1 MVNQTENSAEL
12 FAVVGAGYRTY
23 EPPKRKRTF
32 REKLKGKPIFSP
44 ILRFEKREIHTVFLC
59 FPNLALTK
67 NLSPRLLAKSCGAA
81 LKTGISGRK
90 TRKKEDRMPKR
101 KPSFNTIYI
110 SERVQE
116 CLRPIARCALTTV
129 VAPMGYG
136 KTTAINW
143 FLAEKTKGGK
153 AVAIRLS
160 IYSEKLPM
168 LWRSAQDA
176 FRFAGLDVLSAFD
189 FPTGEAAATLV
200 LEELCRAFSSGK
212 TAYYL
217 FLDDFHLLRDERAV
231 RFICRI
237 SARLPENAHLIV
249 ASRDR
254 FLPAGEI
261 VRLGG
266 NLHQIGMEQLR
277 LNHTELAVYAHRCG
291 ADLSEQQLEALLRS
305 SEGWFSA
312 IYLNLRALSERGRL
326 PDGSSDIFE
335 MFTAAMIDPL
345 EPDRQEFLAVMG
357 LADEFTAEMARFV
370 TENPETDAI
379 IQDLT
384 CQNAFVTRLPDS
396 QRYRFHHMMKECALR
411 KFHTLPQTVQTR
423 YWNRFGSW
431 YGAHGQYLHALGA
444 YGRSGNN
451 DAALTI
457 IEKDAGNLLS
467 ALHPEELLERLNACP
482 EEVLM
487 RHPTAILVLMRRLFT
502 WRQIPKMLQLKALLE
517 RAIAERS
524 DMPEEERGNL
534 LGECDLIMSFLMYND
549 ITKMSQLHRSA
560 SRQMSRPA
568 VTIQAGSSWTFG
580 SPSVL
585 MMYYR
590 APGELQKEMHE
601 MHECMPHYY
610 RITNGHGLG
619 AELVMDAEAS
629 FMQGKLREAEIG
641 LARARAAIA
650 GSGQENMALCC
661 DFLELRLLGSGGRRR
676 LDVKARAE
684 ALLAR
689 HDVVLLNMF
698 ESILAYY
705 YALLQEAEK
714 IPDVFRIHRLDT
726 VNYFAPGKPMMELI
740 ENQVYLAQGEF
751 PRVIGRSEP
760 QLAVCE
766 SLHYALVAL
775 HIRLQTASAYEAL
788 GNRAMA
794 RKLLVRAL
802 EDAEPDGFV
811 LPFAENAP
819 YLMDHY
825 SALSRELET
834 PFAASVCEL
843 SGRWLSR
850 QQTSGSR
857 QEPIEA
863 LRELSERE
871 RSVAQLMALRKTN
884 REIAETLF
892 LSEGTVKQYI
902 NRIYSKL
909 QLTGTAQEK
918 RRALTA
924 LLQKN

>member
-1 MVNQTENSAEL
+1 
-12 FAVVGAGYRTY
+12 
-23 EPPKRKRTF
+23 
-32 REKLKGKPIFSP
+32 
-44 ILRFEKREIHTVFLC
+44 
-59 FPNLALTK
+59 
-67 NLSPRLLAKSCGAA
+67 
-81 LKTGISGRK
+81 
-90 TRKKEDRMPKR
+90 MPKR

-116 CLRPIARCALTTV
+116 CLRPIARCALTTA

-266 NLHQIGMEQLR
+266 NLHQIGMEHLR

-291 ADLSEQQLEALLRS
+291 AELSEQQLEALLRS

-326 PDGSSDIFE
+326 PDASSDIFE

-345 EPDRQEFLAVMG
+345 PPGRQEFLAVMG

-411 KFHTLPQTVQTR
+411 KFRTLPEQSQIC

-431 YGAHGQYLHALGA
+431 YGAQGQYLHALGA
-444 YGRSGNN
+444 YGRSGNS

-482 EEVLM
+482 EEVLT

-517 RAIAERS
+517 RAIAES
-524 DMPEEERGNL
+524 PDMPEEERGNL

-549 ITKMSQLHRSA
+549 ITKMSELHRSA

-590 APGELQKEMHE
+590 APGELQKETRE

-629 FMQGKLREAEIG
+629 FMQGKLHEAEIG

-714 IPDVFRIHRLDT
+714 IPDVFRLHRLDT

-760 QLAVCE
+760 LLSGCE

-819 YLMDHY
+819 YLMNHY

-843 SGRWLSR
+843 SERWLSR

-863 LRELSERE
+863 LRELSESE

>member
-1 MVNQTENSAEL
+1 
-12 FAVVGAGYRTY
+12 
-23 EPPKRKRTF
+23 
-32 REKLKGKPIFSP
+32 
-44 ILRFEKREIHTVFLC
+44 
-59 FPNLALTK
+59 
-67 NLSPRLLAKSCGAA
+67 
-81 LKTGISGRK
+81 
-90 TRKKEDRMPKR
+90 MPKR

-189 FPTGEAAATLV
+189 FPTSEAAATLV

-266 NLHQIGMEQLR
+266 NLHQIGMEHLR

-291 ADLSEQQLEALLRS
+291 AELSEQQLEALLRS

-326 PDGSSDIFE
+326 PDASSDIFE

-345 EPDRQEFLAVMG
+345 PPGRQEFLAVMG

-411 KFHTLPQTVQTR
+411 KFRTLPEQSQIC

-431 YGAHGQYLHALGA
+431 YGAQGQYLHALGA
-444 YGRSGNN
+444 YGRSGNS

-482 EEVLM
+482 EEVLT

-517 RAIAERS
+517 RAIAES
-524 DMPEEERGNL
+524 PDMPEEERGNL

-549 ITKMSQLHRSA
+549 ITKMSELHRSA

-590 APGELQKEMHE
+590 APGELQKETRE

-641 LARARAAIA
+641 LARARAAIV

-714 IPDVFRIHRLDT
+714 IPDVFRLHRLDT

-760 QLAVCE
+760 LLSGCE

-819 YLMDHY
+819 YLMNHY

-843 SGRWLSR
+843 SERWLSR

>member
-1 MVNQTENSAEL
+1 
-12 FAVVGAGYRTY
+12 
-23 EPPKRKRTF
+23 
-32 REKLKGKPIFSP
+32 
-44 ILRFEKREIHTVFLC
+44 
-59 FPNLALTK
+59 
-67 NLSPRLLAKSCGAA
+67 
-81 LKTGISGRK
+81 
-90 TRKKEDRMPKR
+90 MPKR

-153 AVAIRLS
+153 AVAIRMS

-266 NLHQIGMEQLR
+266 NLHQIGMEHLR

-291 ADLSEQQLEALLRS
+291 AELSEQQLEALLRS

-326 PDGSSDIFE
+326 PDASSDIFE

-345 EPDRQEFLAVMG
+345 PPGRQEFLAVMG

-411 KFHTLPQTVQTR
+411 KFRTLPEQSQIC

-431 YGAHGQYLHALGA
+431 YGAQGQYLHALGA
-444 YGRSGNN
+444 YGRSGNS

-482 EEVLM
+482 EEVLT

-517 RAIAERS
+517 RAIAES
-524 DMPEEERGNL
+524 PDMPEEERGNL

-549 ITKMSQLHRSA
+549 ITKMSELHRSA

-590 APGELQKEMHE
+590 APGELQKETRE

-629 FMQGKLREAEIG
+629 FMQGKLHEAEIG

-714 IPDVFRIHRLDT
+714 IPDVVRLHRLDT

-760 QLAVCE
+760 LLSGCE

-802 EDAEPDGFV
+802 EDAQPDGFV

-819 YLMDHY
+819 YLMDLY
-825 SALSRELET
+825 LALSRELET

-843 SGRWLSR
+843 SERWLSR

-863 LRELSERE
+863 LRELSESE

>member
-1 MVNQTENSAEL
+1 
-12 FAVVGAGYRTY
+12 
-23 EPPKRKRTF
+23 
-32 REKLKGKPIFSP
+32 
-44 ILRFEKREIHTVFLC
+44 
-59 FPNLALTK
+59 
-67 NLSPRLLAKSCGAA
+67 
-81 LKTGISGRK
+81 
-90 TRKKEDRMPKR
+90 MPKR

-266 NLHQIGMEQLR
+266 NLHQIGMEHLR

-291 ADLSEQQLEALLRS
+291 AELSEQQLEALLRS

-326 PDGSSDIFE
+326 PDASSDIFE

-345 EPDRQEFLAVMG
+345 PPGRQEFLAVMG

-411 KFHTLPQTVQTR
+411 KFRTLPEQSQIC

-431 YGAHGQYLHALGA
+431 YGAQGQYLHALGA
-444 YGRSGNN
+444 YGRSGNS

-482 EEVLM
+482 EEVLT

-517 RAIAERS
+517 RAIAES
-524 DMPEEERGNL
+524 PDMPEEERGNL

-549 ITKMSQLHRSA
+549 ITKMSELHRSA

-590 APGELQKEMHE
+590 APGELQKETHE

-641 LARARAAIA
+641 LERARAAIV

-661 DFLELRLLGSGGRRR
+661 DFLELRLLRSGGRRR

-714 IPDVFRIHRLDT
+714 IPDVFRLHRLDT

-760 QLAVCE
+760 LLSGCE

-819 YLMDHY
+819 YLMNHY

-843 SGRWLSR
+843 SERWLSR

>member
-1 MVNQTENSAEL
+1 
-12 FAVVGAGYRTY
+12 
-23 EPPKRKRTF
+23 
-32 REKLKGKPIFSP
+32 
-44 ILRFEKREIHTVFLC
+44 
-59 FPNLALTK
+59 
-67 NLSPRLLAKSCGAA
+67 
-81 LKTGISGRK
+81 
-90 TRKKEDRMPKR
+90 MPKR

-116 CLRPIARCALTTV
+116 CLRPIAHCALTTV

-266 NLHQIGMEQLR
+266 NLHQIGMEHLR

-291 ADLSEQQLEALLRS
+291 AELSEQQMEALLRS

-326 PDGSSDIFE
+326 PDASSDIFE

-345 EPDRQEFLAVMG
+345 PPGRQEFLAVMG

-411 KFHTLPQTVQTR
+411 KFRTQPEQSQIC
-423 YWNRFGSW
+423 YWNRFGVW
-431 YGAHGQYLHALGA
+431 YGAHGQHLHALSA
-444 YGRSGNN
+444 YRMSGNS

-482 EEVLM
+482 EEVLT

-517 RAIAERS
+517 RAIAES
-524 DMPEEERGNL
+524 PDMPEEERGNL

-590 APGELQKEMHE
+590 APGELQKETHE

-641 LARARAAIA
+641 LERARAAIV

-714 IPDVFRIHRLDT
+714 IPDVFRLHRLDT

-760 QLAVCE
+760 LLSGCE

-819 YLMDHY
+819 YLMNHY

-834 PFAASVCEL
+834 PFAASVCEA
-843 SGRWLSR
+843 SGQWLSR
-850 QQTSGSR
+850 KETSGAPC
-857 QEPIEA
+857 ELPEA

>member
-1 MVNQTENSAEL
+1 
-12 FAVVGAGYRTY
+12 
-23 EPPKRKRTF
+23 
-32 REKLKGKPIFSP
+32 
-44 ILRFEKREIHTVFLC
+44 
-59 FPNLALTK
+59 
-67 NLSPRLLAKSCGAA
+67 
-81 LKTGISGRK
+81 
-90 TRKKEDRMPKR
+90 MPKR

-153 AVAIRLS
+153 AVAIRMS

-266 NLHQIGMEQLR
+266 NLHQIGMEHLR

-291 ADLSEQQLEALLRS
+291 AELSEQQLEALLRS

-312 IYLNLRALSERGRL
+312 IYLNPRALSERGRL
-326 PDGSSDIFE
+326 PDASSDIFE

-345 EPDRQEFLAVMG
+345 PPGRQEFLAVMG

-411 KFHTLPQTVQTR
+411 KFRTLPEQSQIC

-431 YGAHGQYLHALGA
+431 YGAQGQYLHALGA
-444 YGRSGNN
+444 YGRSGNS

-482 EEVLM
+482 EEVLT

-517 RAIAERS
+517 RAIAES
-524 DMPEEERGNL
+524 PDMPEEERGNL

-549 ITKMSQLHRSA
+549 ITKMSELHRSA

-590 APGELQKEMHE
+590 APGELQKETRE

-629 FMQGKLREAEIG
+629 FMQGKLHEAEIG

-714 IPDVFRIHRLDT
+714 IPDVFRLHRLDT

-760 QLAVCE
+760 LLSGCE

-819 YLMDHY
+819 YLMNHY

-843 SGRWLSR
+843 SERWLSR

>member
-1 MVNQTENSAEL
+1 
-12 FAVVGAGYRTY
+12 
-23 EPPKRKRTF
+23 
-32 REKLKGKPIFSP
+32 
-44 ILRFEKREIHTVFLC
+44 
-59 FPNLALTK
+59 
-67 NLSPRLLAKSCGAA
+67 
-81 LKTGISGRK
+81 
-90 TRKKEDRMPKR
+90 MPKR

-237 SARLPENAHLIV
+237 SARLPDNAHLIV

-291 ADLSEQQLEALLRS
+291 AELSEQQLEALLRS

-326 PDGSSDIFE
+326 PDASSDIFE

-345 EPDRQEFLAVMG
+345 PPGRQEFLAVMG

-411 KFHTLPQTVQTR
+411 KFRTLPEQSQIC

-431 YGAHGQYLHALGA
+431 YGAQGQYLHALGA
-444 YGRSGNN
+444 YGRSGNS

-502 WRQIPKMLQLKALLE
+502 WRRIPKMLQLKALLE
-517 RAIAERS
+517 RAIAES
-524 DMPEEERGNL
+524 PDMPEEERGNL

-590 APGELQKEMHE
+590 APGELQKETHE

-641 LARARAAIA
+641 LERARAAIA
-650 GSGQENMALCC
+650 GSRQENMALCC
-661 DFLELRLLGSGGRRR
+661 DFLELRLLRSGGRHR
-676 LDVKARAE
+676 LDIKARAE

-705 YALLQEAEK
+705 YALLQEPEK
-714 IPDVFRIHRLDT
+714 IPDVFRLHRLDT

-760 QLAVCE
+760 LLSGCE

-819 YLMDHY
+819 YLMNHY

-834 PFAASVCEL
+834 PFAASVCEA
-843 SGRWLSR
+843 SGQWLSR
-850 QQTSGSR
+850 KETSGAPC
-857 QEPIEA
+857 ELPEA

>member
-1 MVNQTENSAEL
+1 
-12 FAVVGAGYRTY
+12 
-23 EPPKRKRTF
+23 
-32 REKLKGKPIFSP
+32 
-44 ILRFEKREIHTVFLC
+44 
-59 FPNLALTK
+59 
-67 NLSPRLLAKSCGAA
+67 
-81 LKTGISGRK
+81 
-90 TRKKEDRMPKR
+90 MPKR

-237 SARLPENAHLIV
+237 SARLPDNAHLIV

-266 NLHQIGMEQLR
+266 NLHQIGMEHLR

-291 ADLSEQQLEALLRS
+291 AELSEQQLEALLRS

-326 PDGSSDIFE
+326 PDASSDIFE

-345 EPDRQEFLAVMG
+345 PPGRQEFLAVMG

-411 KFHTLPQTVQTR
+411 KFRTLPEQSQTR
-423 YWNRFGSW
+423 YWNRFGVW
-431 YGAHGQYLHALGA
+431 YGAHGQYLHALSA
-444 YGRSGNN
+444 YRMSGNN

-517 RAIAERS
+517 RAIAES
-524 DMPEEERGNL
+524 PDMPEEERGNL

-549 ITKMSQLHRSA
+549 ITKMSELHRSA

-590 APGELQKEMHE
+590 APAELQKETHE

-629 FMQGKLREAEIG
+629 FMQGKLHEAEIG

-661 DFLELRLLGSGGRRR
+661 DFLELRLLRSGGRRR

-714 IPDVFRIHRLDT
+714 IPDVFRLHRLDT

-760 QLAVCE
+760 LLSGCE

-819 YLMDHY
+819 YLMNHY

-843 SGRWLSR
+843 SERWLSR

>member
-1 MVNQTENSAEL
+1 
-12 FAVVGAGYRTY
+12 
-23 EPPKRKRTF
+23 
-32 REKLKGKPIFSP
+32 
-44 ILRFEKREIHTVFLC
+44 
-59 FPNLALTK
+59 
-67 NLSPRLLAKSCGAA
+67 
-81 LKTGISGRK
+81 
-90 TRKKEDRMPKR
+90 MPKR

-153 AVAIRLS
+153 AVAIRMS

-266 NLHQIGMEQLR
+266 NLHQLGMEHLR

-291 ADLSEQQLEALLRS
+291 AELSEQQLEALLRS

-326 PDGSSDIFE
+326 PDASSDIFE

-345 EPDRQEFLAVMG
+345 PPDRQEFLAVMG

-411 KFHTLPQTVQTR
+411 KFRTLPEQSQIC

-431 YGAHGQYLHALGA
+431 YGAQGQYLHALSA
-444 YGRSGNN
+444 YRMSGNS

-482 EEVLM
+482 EEVLT

-517 RAIAERS
+517 RAIAES
-524 DMPEEERGNL
+524 PDMPEEERGNL

-549 ITKMSQLHRSA
+549 ITKMSELHRSA

-590 APGELQKEMHE
+590 APGELQKETHE

-641 LARARAAIA
+641 LERARAAIV
-650 GSGQENMALCC
+650 GSRQENMALCC
-661 DFLELRLLGSGGRRR
+661 DFLELRLLRSGGRRR

-714 IPDVFRIHRLDT
+714 IPDVFRLHRLDT

-760 QLAVCE
+760 LLSGCE

-819 YLMDHY
+819 YLMNHY

-843 SGRWLSR
+843 SERWLSR

>member
-1 MVNQTENSAEL
+1 
-12 FAVVGAGYRTY
+12 
-23 EPPKRKRTF
+23 
-32 REKLKGKPIFSP
+32 
-44 ILRFEKREIHTVFLC
+44 
-59 FPNLALTK
+59 
-67 NLSPRLLAKSCGAA
+67 
-81 LKTGISGRK
+81 
-90 TRKKEDRMPKR
+90 MPKR

-153 AVAIRLS
+153 AVAIRMS

-266 NLHQIGMEQLR
+266 NLHQIGMEHLR

-291 ADLSEQQLEALLRS
+291 AELSEQQLEALLRS

-326 PDGSSDIFE
+326 PDASSDIFE

-345 EPDRQEFLAVMG
+345 PPGRQEFLAVMG

-411 KFHTLPQTVQTR
+411 KFRTLPEQSQIC

-431 YGAHGQYLHALGA
+431 YGAQGQYLHALGA
-444 YGRSGNN
+444 YGRSGNS

-482 EEVLM
+482 EEVLT

-517 RAIAERS
+517 RAIAES
-524 DMPEEERGNL
+524 PDMPEEERGNL

-549 ITKMSQLHRSA
+549 ITKMSELHRSA

-590 APGELQKEMHE
+590 APGELQKETRE

-629 FMQGKLREAEIG
+629 FMQGKLHEAEIG

-698 ESILAYY
+698 ESILAYC

-714 IPDVFRIHRLDT
+714 IPDVFRLHRLDT

-760 QLAVCE
+760 LLSGCE

-819 YLMDHY
+819 YLMNHY

-843 SGRWLSR
+843 SERWLSR

-863 LRELSERE
+863 LRELSESE

>member
-1 MVNQTENSAEL
+1 
-12 FAVVGAGYRTY
+12 
-23 EPPKRKRTF
+23 
-32 REKLKGKPIFSP
+32 
-44 ILRFEKREIHTVFLC
+44 
-59 FPNLALTK
+59 
-67 NLSPRLLAKSCGAA
+67 
-81 LKTGISGRK
+81 
-90 TRKKEDRMPKR
+90 MPKR

-231 RFICRI
+231 RFLCRI
-237 SARLPENAHLIV
+237 SARLPDNAHLIV

-266 NLHQIGMEQLR
+266 NLHQIGMEHLR

-291 ADLSEQQLEALLRS
+291 AELSEQQLEALLRS

-326 PDGSSDIFE
+326 PDASSDIFE

-345 EPDRQEFLAVMG
+345 PPGRQEFLAVMG

-411 KFHTLPQTVQTR
+411 KFRTLPEQSQIC

-431 YGAHGQYLHALGA
+431 YGAQGQYLHALGA
-444 YGRSGNN
+444 YGRSGNS

-517 RAIAERS
+517 RAIAES
-524 DMPEEERGNL
+524 PDMPEEERGNL

-549 ITKMSQLHRSA
+549 ITKMSELHRSA

-590 APGELQKEMHE
+590 APGELQKETHE

-641 LARARAAIA
+641 LERARAAIV
-650 GSGQENMALCC
+650 GSRQENMALCC
-661 DFLELRLLGSGGRRR
+661 DFLELRLLRSGGRRR

-714 IPDVFRIHRLDT
+714 IPDVFRLHRLDT

-760 QLAVCE
+760 LLSGCE

-819 YLMDHY
+819 YLMNHY

-843 SGRWLSR
+843 SERWLSR

>member
-1 MVNQTENSAEL
+1 
-12 FAVVGAGYRTY
+12 
-23 EPPKRKRTF
+23 
-32 REKLKGKPIFSP
+32 
-44 ILRFEKREIHTVFLC
+44 
-59 FPNLALTK
+59 
-67 NLSPRLLAKSCGAA
+67 
-81 LKTGISGRK
+81 
-90 TRKKEDRMPKR
+90 MPKR

-153 AVAIRLS
+153 AVASRMS

-266 NLHQIGMEQLR
+266 NLHQIGMEHLR

-291 ADLSEQQLEALLRS
+291 AELSEQQLEALLRS

-326 PDGSSDIFE
+326 PDASSDIFE

-345 EPDRQEFLAVMG
+345 PPGRQEFLAVMG

-411 KFHTLPQTVQTR
+411 KFRTLPEQSQIC

-431 YGAHGQYLHALGA
+431 YGAQGQYLHALGA
-444 YGRSGNN
+444 YGRSGNS

-482 EEVLM
+482 EEVLT

-517 RAIAERS
+517 RAIAES
-524 DMPEEERGNL
+524 PDMPEEERGNL

-549 ITKMSQLHRSA
+549 ITKMSELHRSA

-590 APGELQKEMHE
+590 APGELQKETRE

-629 FMQGKLREAEIG
+629 FMQGKLHEAEIG

-676 LDVKARAE
+676 LDVKARAD

-714 IPDVFRIHRLDT
+714 IPDVFRLHRLDT

-760 QLAVCE
+760 LLSGCE

-819 YLMDHY
+819 YLMNHY

-843 SGRWLSR
+843 SERWLSR

-863 LRELSERE
+863 LRELSESE

>member
-1 MVNQTENSAEL
+1 
-12 FAVVGAGYRTY
+12 
-23 EPPKRKRTF
+23 
-32 REKLKGKPIFSP
+32 
-44 ILRFEKREIHTVFLC
+44 
-59 FPNLALTK
+59 
-67 NLSPRLLAKSCGAA
+67 
-81 LKTGISGRK
+81 
-90 TRKKEDRMPKR
+90 MPKR

-266 NLHQIGMEQLR
+266 NLHQIGMEHLR

-291 ADLSEQQLEALLRS
+291 AELSEQQLEALLRS

-326 PDGSSDIFE
+326 PDASSDIFE

-345 EPDRQEFLAVMG
+345 PPGRQEFLAVMG

-411 KFHTLPQTVQTR
+411 KFRTLPEQSQIC

-431 YGAHGQYLHALGA
+431 YGAQGQYLHALGA
-444 YGRSGNN
+444 YGRSGNS

-482 EEVLM
+482 EEVLT

-517 RAIAERS
+517 RAIAES
-524 DMPEEERGNL
+524 PDMPEEERGNL

-549 ITKMSQLHRSA
+549 ITKMSELHRSA

-590 APGELQKEMHE
+590 APGELQKETHE

-629 FMQGKLREAEIG
+629 FMQGKLHEAEIG

-650 GSGQENMALCC
+650 GSRQENMALCC
-661 DFLELRLLGSGGRRR
+661 DFLELRLLRSGGRRR

-714 IPDVFRIHRLDT
+714 IPDVFRLHRLDT

-760 QLAVCE
+760 LLSGCE

-819 YLMDHY
+819 YLMNHY

-843 SGRWLSR
+843 SERWLSR

>member
-1 MVNQTENSAEL
+1 
-12 FAVVGAGYRTY
+12 
-23 EPPKRKRTF
+23 
-32 REKLKGKPIFSP
+32 
-44 ILRFEKREIHTVFLC
+44 
-59 FPNLALTK
+59 
-67 NLSPRLLAKSCGAA
+67 
-81 LKTGISGRK
+81 
-90 TRKKEDRMPKR
+90 MPKR

-153 AVAIRLS
+153 AIAIRLS
-160 IYSEKLPM
+160 VYSEKLPM

-266 NLHQIGMEQLR
+266 NLHQIGMEHLR

-291 ADLSEQQLEALLRS
+291 AELSEQQLEALLRS

-326 PDGSSDIFE
+326 PDASSDIFE

-345 EPDRQEFLAVMG
+345 PPGRQEFLAVMG

-411 KFHTLPQTVQTR
+411 KFRTLPEQSQIC

-431 YGAHGQYLHALGA
+431 YGAQGQYLHALGA
-444 YGRSGNN
+444 YGRSGNS

-467 ALHPEELLERLNACP
+467 ALHPEELLERLNACT
-482 EEVLM
+482 EEVLT

-517 RAIAERS
+517 RAIAES
-524 DMPEEERGNL
+524 PDMPEEERGNL

-549 ITKMSQLHRSA
+549 ITKMSRLHRSA

-590 APGELQKEMHE
+590 APGELQKETHE

-641 LARARAAIA
+641 LERARAAIV

-661 DFLELRLLGSGGRRR
+661 DFLELRLLRSGGRRR

-714 IPDVFRIHRLDT
+714 IPDVFRLHRLDT

-760 QLAVCE
+760 LLSGCE

-819 YLMDHY
+819 YLMNHY

-843 SGRWLSR
+843 SERWLSR

>member
-1 MVNQTENSAEL
+1 
-12 FAVVGAGYRTY
+12 
-23 EPPKRKRTF
+23 
-32 REKLKGKPIFSP
+32 
-44 ILRFEKREIHTVFLC
+44 
-59 FPNLALTK
+59 
-67 NLSPRLLAKSCGAA
+67 
-81 LKTGISGRK
+81 
-90 TRKKEDRMPKR
+90 MPKR

-266 NLHQIGMEQLR
+266 NLHQIGMEHLR

-291 ADLSEQQLEALLRS
+291 AELSEQQLEALLRS

-326 PDGSSDIFE
+326 PDASSDIFE

-345 EPDRQEFLAVMG
+345 PPGRQEFLAVMG

-411 KFHTLPQTVQTR
+411 KFRTLPEQSQIC

-431 YGAHGQYLHALGA
+431 YGAHGQYLHALSA
-444 YGRSGNN
+444 YRRSGNS

-482 EEVLM
+482 EEVLT

-517 RAIAERS
+517 RAIAES
-524 DMPEEERGNL
+524 PDMPEEERGNL

-590 APGELQKEMHE
+590 APGELQKETHE

-629 FMQGKLREAEIG
+629 FMQGKLREAEIE
-641 LARARAAIA
+641 LERARAAIA

-661 DFLELRLLGSGGRRR
+661 DFLELRLLRSGGRRR

-714 IPDVFRIHRLDT
+714 IPDVFRLHRLDT

-760 QLAVCE
+760 LLSGCE

-819 YLMDHY
+819 YLMNHY

-843 SGRWLSR
+843 SERWLSR

>member
-1 MVNQTENSAEL
+1 
-12 FAVVGAGYRTY
+12 
-23 EPPKRKRTF
+23 
-32 REKLKGKPIFSP
+32 
-44 ILRFEKREIHTVFLC
+44 
-59 FPNLALTK
+59 
-67 NLSPRLLAKSCGAA
+67 
-81 LKTGISGRK
+81 
-90 TRKKEDRMPKR
+90 MPKR

-153 AVAIRLS
+153 AVAIRMS

-266 NLHQIGMEQLR
+266 NLHQIGMEHLR

-291 ADLSEQQLEALLRS
+291 AELSEQQLEALLRS

-326 PDGSSDIFE
+326 PDASSDIFE

-345 EPDRQEFLAVMG
+345 PPGRQEFLAVMG

-411 KFHTLPQTVQTR
+411 KFRTLPEQSQIC

-431 YGAHGQYLHALGA
+431 YGAQGQYLHALGA
-444 YGRSGNN
+444 YGRSGNS

-482 EEVLM
+482 EEVLT

-517 RAIAERS
+517 RAIAES
-524 DMPEEERGNL
+524 PDMPEEERGNL

-549 ITKMSQLHRSA
+549 ITKMSELHRSA

-590 APGELQKEMHE
+590 APGELQKETRE

-629 FMQGKLREAEIG
+629 FMQGKLHEAEIG

-714 IPDVFRIHRLDT
+714 IPDVFRLHRLDT

-760 QLAVCE
+760 LLSGCE

-819 YLMDHY
+819 YLMNHY

-843 SGRWLSR
+843 SERWLSR

-863 LRELSERE
+863 LRELSESE
-871 RSVAQLMALRKTN
+871 RSVAQMMALRKTN

>member
-1 MVNQTENSAEL
+1 MP
-12 FAVVGAGYRTY
+12 R
-23 EPPKRKRTF
+23 PKWT
-32 REKLKGKPIFSP
+32 L
-44 ILRFEKREIHTVFLC
+44 
-59 FPNLALTK
+59 
-67 NLSPRLLAKSCGAA
+67 
-81 LKTGISGRK
+81 
-90 TRKKEDRMPKR
+90 
-101 KPSFNTIYI
+101 NTIYI
-110 SERVQE
+110 SERLQE
-116 CLRPIARCALTTV
+116 RLRPISRCALTTV

-153 AVAIRLS
+153 AVAIRMS

-266 NLHQIGMEQLR
+266 NLHQIGMEHLR

-291 ADLSEQQLEALLRS
+291 AELSEQQLEALLRS

-326 PDGSSDIFE
+326 PDASSDIFE

-345 EPDRQEFLAVMG
+345 PPGRQEFLAVMG

-411 KFHTLPQTVQTR
+411 KFRTLPEQSQIC

-431 YGAHGQYLHALGA
+431 YGAQGQYLHALGA
-444 YGRSGNN
+444 YGRSGNS

-482 EEVLM
+482 EEVLT

-517 RAIAERS
+517 RAIAES
-524 DMPEEERGNL
+524 PDMPEEERGNL

-549 ITKMSQLHRSA
+549 ITKMSELHRSA

-590 APGELQKEMHE
+590 APGELQKETRE

-629 FMQGKLREAEIG
+629 FMQGKLHEAEIG

-714 IPDVFRIHRLDT
+714 IPDVFRLHRLDT

-760 QLAVCE
+760 LLSGCE

-819 YLMDHY
+819 YLMNHY

-843 SGRWLSR
+843 SERWLSR

-863 LRELSERE
+863 LRELSESE

>member
-1 MVNQTENSAEL
+1 
-12 FAVVGAGYRTY
+12 
-23 EPPKRKRTF
+23 
-32 REKLKGKPIFSP
+32 
-44 ILRFEKREIHTVFLC
+44 
-59 FPNLALTK
+59 
-67 NLSPRLLAKSCGAA
+67 
-81 LKTGISGRK
+81 
-90 TRKKEDRMPKR
+90 MPKR

-153 AVAIRLS
+153 AVAIRMS

-266 NLHQIGMEQLR
+266 NLHQIGMEHLR

-291 ADLSEQQLEALLRS
+291 AELSEQQLEALLRS

-326 PDGSSDIFE
+326 PDASSDIFE

-345 EPDRQEFLAVMG
+345 PPGRQEFLAVMG
-357 LADEFTAEMARFV
+357 LADEFTAEMALFV

-411 KFHTLPQTVQTR
+411 KFRTLPEQSQIC

-431 YGAHGQYLHALGA
+431 YGAQGQYLHALGA
-444 YGRSGNN
+444 YGRSGNS

-482 EEVLM
+482 EEVLT

-517 RAIAERS
+517 RAIAES
-524 DMPEEERGNL
+524 PDMPEEERGNL

-549 ITKMSQLHRSA
+549 ITKMSELHRSA

-590 APGELQKEMHE
+590 APGELQKETRE

-629 FMQGKLREAEIG
+629 FMQGKLHEAEIG

-714 IPDVFRIHRLDT
+714 IPDVFRLHRLDT

-760 QLAVCE
+760 LLSGCE

-819 YLMDHY
+819 YLMNHY

-843 SGRWLSR
+843 SERWLSR

>member
-1 MVNQTENSAEL
+1 
-12 FAVVGAGYRTY
+12 
-23 EPPKRKRTF
+23 
-32 REKLKGKPIFSP
+32 
-44 ILRFEKREIHTVFLC
+44 
-59 FPNLALTK
+59 
-67 NLSPRLLAKSCGAA
+67 
-81 LKTGISGRK
+81 
-90 TRKKEDRMPKR
+90 MPKR

-116 CLRPIARCALTTV
+116 CLRPIAHCALTTV

-153 AVAIRLS
+153 AVAIRMS

-237 SARLPENAHLIV
+237 SARLPDNAHLIV

-266 NLHQIGMEQLR
+266 NLHQIGMEHLR

-291 ADLSEQQLEALLRS
+291 AELSEQQLEALLRS

-326 PDGSSDIFE
+326 PDASSDIFE

-345 EPDRQEFLAVMG
+345 SPDRQEFLAVMG
-357 LADEFTAEMARFV
+357 LADEFTAEIARFV

-411 KFHTLPQTVQTR
+411 KFRMLPEKSQIC

-431 YGAHGQYLHALGA
+431 YGAHGQYLHALSA
-444 YGRSGNN
+444 YRMSGNN

-517 RAIAERS
+517 RAIAES
-524 DMPEEERGNL
+524 TDMPEEERGNL

-590 APGELQKEMHE
+590 APGELQKETHE

-641 LARARAAIA
+641 LERARAAIA
-650 GSGQENMALCC
+650 GSRQENMALCC
-661 DFLELRLLGSGGRRR
+661 DFLELRLLRSGGRHR

-714 IPDVFRIHRLDT
+714 IPDVFRLHRLDT

-760 QLAVCE
+760 LLSVCE

-794 RKLLVRAL
+794 IKLLVRAL
-802 EDAEPDGFV
+802 EDAQPDGFV

-819 YLMDHY
+819 YLMDLY
-825 SALSRELET
+825 LALSRELET
-834 PFAASVCEL
+834 PFAAAVCEA
-843 SGRWLSR
+843 SGQWLSR
-850 QQTSGSR
+850 KETSGAPC
-857 QEPIEA
+857 ELPEA

-884 REIAETLF
+884 REIAEALF

>member
-1 MVNQTENSAEL
+1 
-12 FAVVGAGYRTY
+12 
-23 EPPKRKRTF
+23 
-32 REKLKGKPIFSP
+32 
-44 ILRFEKREIHTVFLC
+44 
-59 FPNLALTK
+59 
-67 NLSPRLLAKSCGAA
+67 
-81 LKTGISGRK
+81 
-90 TRKKEDRMPKR
+90 MPKR

-153 AVAIRLS
+153 AVAIRMS

-266 NLHQIGMEQLR
+266 NLHQIGMEHLR

-291 ADLSEQQLEALLRS
+291 AELSEQQLEALLRS

-326 PDGSSDIFE
+326 PDASSDIFE

-345 EPDRQEFLAVMG
+345 PPGRQEFLAVMG
-357 LADEFTAEMARFV
+357 LADEFTAEMALFV

-411 KFHTLPQTVQTR
+411 KFRTLPEQSQIC

-431 YGAHGQYLHALGA
+431 YGAQGQYLHALGA
-444 YGRSGNN
+444 YGRSGNS

-467 ALHPEELLERLNACP
+467 ALHPEELLERLNTCP
-482 EEVLM
+482 EEVLT

-517 RAIAERS
+517 RAIAES
-524 DMPEEERGNL
+524 PDMPEEERGNL

-549 ITKMSQLHRSA
+549 ITKMSELHRSA

-590 APGELQKEMHE
+590 APGELQKETRE

-629 FMQGKLREAEIG
+629 FMQGKLHEAEIG

-714 IPDVFRIHRLDT
+714 IPDVFRLHRLDT

-760 QLAVCE
+760 LLSGCE

-819 YLMDHY
+819 YLMNHY

-843 SGRWLSR
+843 SERWLSR

-863 LRELSERE
+863 LRELSESE

>member
-1 MVNQTENSAEL
+1 
-12 FAVVGAGYRTY
+12 
-23 EPPKRKRTF
+23 
-32 REKLKGKPIFSP
+32 
-44 ILRFEKREIHTVFLC
+44 
-59 FPNLALTK
+59 
-67 NLSPRLLAKSCGAA
+67 
-81 LKTGISGRK
+81 
-90 TRKKEDRMPKR
+90 MPKR

-116 CLRPIARCALTTV
+116 CLRPIAHCALTTV

-160 IYSEKLPM
+160 VYSEKLPM

-237 SARLPENAHLIV
+237 SARLPDNAHLIV

-266 NLHQIGMEQLR
+266 NLHQIGMEHLR

-291 ADLSEQQLEALLRS
+291 AELSEQQLEALLRS

-326 PDGSSDIFE
+326 PDASSDIFE

-345 EPDRQEFLAVMG
+345 PPGRQEFLAVMG

-411 KFHTLPQTVQTR
+411 KFRTLPEQSQIC

-431 YGAHGQYLHALGA
+431 YGAQRQYLHALGA
-444 YGRSGNN
+444 YGRSGNS

-482 EEVLM
+482 EEVLT

-502 WRQIPKMLQLKALLE
+502 WRQIPKMLQLKVLLE
-517 RAIAERS
+517 QAIAES
-524 DMPEEERGNL
+524 PDMPEEERGNL

-549 ITKMSQLHRSA
+549 ITKMSELHRSA

-590 APGELQKEMHE
+590 APGELQKETHE

-641 LARARAAIA
+641 LARARAAIV

-661 DFLELRLLGSGGRRR
+661 DFLELRLLRSGGRHR
-676 LDVKARAE
+676 LDIKARAE

-714 IPDVFRIHRLDT
+714 IPDVFRLHRLDT

-751 PRVIGRSEP
+751 PRVIGRSE
-760 QLAVCE
+760 LLLSGCE

-819 YLMDHY
+819 YLMNHY

-843 SGRWLSR
+843 SERWLSR

>member
-1 MVNQTENSAEL
+1 
-12 FAVVGAGYRTY
+12 
-23 EPPKRKRTF
+23 
-32 REKLKGKPIFSP
+32 
-44 ILRFEKREIHTVFLC
+44 
-59 FPNLALTK
+59 
-67 NLSPRLLAKSCGAA
+67 
-81 LKTGISGRK
+81 
-90 TRKKEDRMPKR
+90 MPKR

-153 AVAIRLS
+153 AVAIRMS

-266 NLHQIGMEQLR
+266 NLHQIGMEHLR

-291 ADLSEQQLEALLRS
+291 AELSEQQLEALLRS

-326 PDGSSDIFE
+326 PDASSDIFE

-345 EPDRQEFLAVMG
+345 PPGRQEFLAVMG
-357 LADEFTAEMARFV
+357 LADEFTVEMARFV

-411 KFHTLPQTVQTR
+411 KFRTLPEQSQIC

-431 YGAHGQYLHALGA
+431 YGAQGQYLHALGA
-444 YGRSGNN
+444 YGRSGNS

-482 EEVLM
+482 EEVLT

-517 RAIAERS
+517 RAIAES
-524 DMPEEERGNL
+524 PDMPEEERGNL

-549 ITKMSQLHRSA
+549 ITKMSELHRSA

-590 APGELQKEMHE
+590 APGELQKETRE

-629 FMQGKLREAEIG
+629 FMQGKLHEAEIG

-714 IPDVFRIHRLDT
+714 IPDVFRLHRLDT

-760 QLAVCE
+760 LLSGCE

-819 YLMDHY
+819 YLMNHY

-843 SGRWLSR
+843 SERWLSR

-863 LRELSERE
+863 LRDLSESE

>member
-1 MVNQTENSAEL
+1 
-12 FAVVGAGYRTY
+12 
-23 EPPKRKRTF
+23 
-32 REKLKGKPIFSP
+32 
-44 ILRFEKREIHTVFLC
+44 
-59 FPNLALTK
+59 
-67 NLSPRLLAKSCGAA
+67 
-81 LKTGISGRK
+81 
-90 TRKKEDRMPKR
+90 MPKR

-153 AVAIRLS
+153 AVAIRMS

-266 NLHQIGMEQLR
+266 NLHQIGMEHLR

-291 ADLSEQQLEALLRS
+291 AELSEQQLEALLRS

-326 PDGSSDIFE
+326 PDASSDIFE

-345 EPDRQEFLAVMG
+345 PPGRQEFLAVMG

-411 KFHTLPQTVQTR
+411 KFRTLPEQSQIC

-431 YGAHGQYLHALGA
+431 YGAQGQYLHALGA
-444 YGRSGNN
+444 YGRSGNS

-482 EEVLM
+482 EEVLT

-517 RAIAERS
+517 RAIAES
-524 DMPEEERGNL
+524 PDMPEEERGNL

-549 ITKMSQLHRSA
+549 ITKMSELHRSA

-590 APGELQKEMHE
+590 APGELQKETRE

-629 FMQGKLREAEIG
+629 FMQGKLHEAEIG

-714 IPDVFRIHRLDT
+714 IPDVFRLHRLDT

-760 QLAVCE
+760 LLSGCE

-819 YLMDHY
+819 YLMNHY

-843 SGRWLSR
+843 SERWLSR

-863 LRELSERE
+863 LRELSESE
-871 RSVAQLMALRKTN
+871 RSVAQLMALCKTN

>member
-1 MVNQTENSAEL
+1 
-12 FAVVGAGYRTY
+12 
-23 EPPKRKRTF
+23 
-32 REKLKGKPIFSP
+32 
-44 ILRFEKREIHTVFLC
+44 
-59 FPNLALTK
+59 
-67 NLSPRLLAKSCGAA
+67 
-81 LKTGISGRK
+81 
-90 TRKKEDRMPKR
+90 MPKR

-153 AVAIRLS
+153 AVAIRMS

-237 SARLPENAHLIV
+237 SARLPDNAHLIV

-266 NLHQIGMEQLR
+266 NLHQIGMEHLR

-291 ADLSEQQLEALLRS
+291 AELSEQQLEALLRS

-326 PDGSSDIFE
+326 PDASSDIFE

-345 EPDRQEFLAVMG
+345 PPGRQEFLAVMG

-411 KFHTLPQTVQTR
+411 KFRTLPEQSQIC

-431 YGAHGQYLHALGA
+431 YGAQGQYLHALGA
-444 YGRSGNN
+444 YGRSGNS

-482 EEVLM
+482 EEVLT

-517 RAIAERS
+517 RAIAES
-524 DMPEEERGNL
+524 PDMPEEERGNL

-549 ITKMSQLHRSA
+549 ITKMSELHRSA

-590 APGELQKEMHE
+590 APGELQKETRE

-629 FMQGKLREAEIG
+629 FMQGKLHEAEIG

-661 DFLELRLLGSGGRRR
+661 DFLELRLLRSGGRRR

-714 IPDVFRIHRLDT
+714 IPDVFRLHRLDT

-760 QLAVCE
+760 LLSGCE

-819 YLMDHY
+819 YLMNHY

-843 SGRWLSR
+843 SERWLSR

-863 LRELSERE
+863 LRELSESE

>member
-1 MVNQTENSAEL
+1 
-12 FAVVGAGYRTY
+12 
-23 EPPKRKRTF
+23 
-32 REKLKGKPIFSP
+32 
-44 ILRFEKREIHTVFLC
+44 
-59 FPNLALTK
+59 
-67 NLSPRLLAKSCGAA
+67 
-81 LKTGISGRK
+81 
-90 TRKKEDRMPKR
+90 MPKR

-116 CLRPIARCALTTV
+116 CLRPIAHCALTTV

-266 NLHQIGMEQLR
+266 NLHQIGMEHLR

-291 ADLSEQQLEALLRS
+291 AELSEQQLEALLRS

-326 PDGSSDIFE
+326 PDASSDIFE

-345 EPDRQEFLAVMG
+345 PPDRQEFLAVMG

-411 KFHTLPQTVQTR
+411 KFRTLPEQSQIC

-431 YGAHGQYLHALGA
+431 YGVQGQYLHALGA
-444 YGRSGNN
+444 YGRSGNS

-482 EEVLM
+482 EEVLT

-517 RAIAERS
+517 RAIAES
-524 DMPEEERGNL
+524 PDMPEEERGNL

-549 ITKMSQLHRSA
+549 ITKMSELHRSA

-590 APGELQKEMHE
+590 APGELQKETHE

-629 FMQGKLREAEIG
+629 FMQGKLHEAEIG

-714 IPDVFRIHRLDT
+714 IPDVFRLHRLDT

-740 ENQVYLAQGEF
+740 ENQVYLTQGEF

-760 QLAVCE
+760 LLSGCE

-819 YLMDHY
+819 YLMNHY

-843 SGRWLSR
+843 SERWLSR

>member
-1 MVNQTENSAEL
+1 
-12 FAVVGAGYRTY
+12 
-23 EPPKRKRTF
+23 
-32 REKLKGKPIFSP
+32 
-44 ILRFEKREIHTVFLC
+44 
-59 FPNLALTK
+59 
-67 NLSPRLLAKSCGAA
+67 
-81 LKTGISGRK
+81 
-90 TRKKEDRMPKR
+90 MPKR

-189 FPTGEAAATLV
+189 FPTSEAAATLV

-266 NLHQIGMEQLR
+266 NLHQIGMEHLR

-291 ADLSEQQLEALLRS
+291 AELSEQQLEALLRS

-326 PDGSSDIFE
+326 PDASSDIFE

-345 EPDRQEFLAVMG
+345 PPGRQEFLAVMG

-411 KFHTLPQTVQTR
+411 KFRTLPEQSQIC

-431 YGAHGQYLHALGA
+431 YGAQGQYLHALGA
-444 YGRSGNN
+444 YGRSGNS

-482 EEVLM
+482 EEVLT

-517 RAIAERS
+517 RAIAES
-524 DMPEEERGNL
+524 PDMPEEERGNL

-549 ITKMSQLHRSA
+549 ITKMSELHRSA

-590 APGELQKEMHE
+590 APGELQKETHE

-629 FMQGKLREAEIG
+629 FMQGKLHEAEIG
-641 LARARAAIA
+641 LERARAAIA

-661 DFLELRLLGSGGRRR
+661 DFLELRLLRSGGRRR

-714 IPDVFRIHRLDT
+714 IPDVFRLHRLDT

-760 QLAVCE
+760 LLSGCE

-819 YLMDHY
+819 YLMNHY

-843 SGRWLSR
+843 SERWLSR

>member
-1 MVNQTENSAEL
+1 
-12 FAVVGAGYRTY
+12 
-23 EPPKRKRTF
+23 
-32 REKLKGKPIFSP
+32 
-44 ILRFEKREIHTVFLC
+44 
-59 FPNLALTK
+59 
-67 NLSPRLLAKSCGAA
+67 
-81 LKTGISGRK
+81 
-90 TRKKEDRMPKR
+90 MPKR

-189 FPTGEAAATLV
+189 FPTSEAAATLV

-266 NLHQIGMEQLR
+266 NLHLIGMEHLR

-291 ADLSEQQLEALLRS
+291 AELSEQQLEALLRS

-326 PDGSSDIFE
+326 PDASSDIFE

-345 EPDRQEFLAVMG
+345 PPGRQEFLAVMG

-411 KFHTLPQTVQTR
+411 KFRTLPEQSQIC

-431 YGAHGQYLHALGA
+431 YGAQGQYLHALGA
-444 YGRSGNN
+444 YGRSGNS

-482 EEVLM
+482 EEVLT

-517 RAIAERS
+517 RAIAES
-524 DMPEEERGNL
+524 PDMPEEERGNL

-549 ITKMSQLHRSA
+549 ITKMSELHRSA

-590 APGELQKEMHE
+590 APGELQKETHE

-629 FMQGKLREAEIG
+629 FMQGKLHEAEIG
-641 LARARAAIA
+641 LARGRAAIA

-714 IPDVFRIHRLDT
+714 IPDVFRLHRLDT

-760 QLAVCE
+760 LLSGCE

-819 YLMDHY
+819 YLMNHY

-843 SGRWLSR
+843 SERWLSR

>member
-1 MVNQTENSAEL
+1 
-12 FAVVGAGYRTY
+12 
-23 EPPKRKRTF
+23 
-32 REKLKGKPIFSP
+32 
-44 ILRFEKREIHTVFLC
+44 
-59 FPNLALTK
+59 
-67 NLSPRLLAKSCGAA
+67 
-81 LKTGISGRK
+81 
-90 TRKKEDRMPKR
+90 MPKR

-153 AVAIRLS
+153 AVAIRMS

-266 NLHQIGMEQLR
+266 NLHQIGMEHLR

-291 ADLSEQQLEALLRS
+291 AELSEQQLEALLRS

-326 PDGSSDIFE
+326 PDASSDIFE

-345 EPDRQEFLAVMG
+345 PPGRQEFLAVMG

-411 KFHTLPQTVQTR
+411 KFRTLPEQSQIC

-431 YGAHGQYLHALGA
+431 YGVQGQYLHALGA
-444 YGRSGNN
+444 YGRSGNS

-517 RAIAERS
+517 RAIAES
-524 DMPEEERGNL
+524 PDMPEEERGNL

-549 ITKMSQLHRSA
+549 ITKMSELHRSA

-590 APGELQKEMHE
+590 APGELQKETHE

-629 FMQGKLREAEIG
+629 FMQGKLHEAEIG

-661 DFLELRLLGSGGRRR
+661 DFLELRLLRSGGRHR
-676 LDVKARAE
+676 LDIKARAE

-714 IPDVFRIHRLDT
+714 IPDVFRLHRLDT

-740 ENQVYLAQGEF
+740 ENQVYLTQGEF

-760 QLAVCE
+760 LLSGCE

-794 RKLLVRAL
+794 RKLLIRAL

-819 YLMDHY
+819 YLMDLY
-825 SALSRELET
+825 LALSRELET
-834 PFAASVCEL
+834 PFAAAVCEA
-843 SGRWLSR
+843 SGQWLSR
-850 QQTSGSR
+850 KETSGAPC
-857 QEPIEA
+857 ELPEA

>member
-1 MVNQTENSAEL
+1 
-12 FAVVGAGYRTY
+12 
-23 EPPKRKRTF
+23 
-32 REKLKGKPIFSP
+32 
-44 ILRFEKREIHTVFLC
+44 
-59 FPNLALTK
+59 
-67 NLSPRLLAKSCGAA
+67 
-81 LKTGISGRK
+81 
-90 TRKKEDRMPKR
+90 MPKR

-153 AVAIRLS
+153 AVAIRMS

-266 NLHQIGMEQLR
+266 NLHQIGMEHLR

-291 ADLSEQQLEALLRS
+291 AELSEQQLEALLRS

-326 PDGSSDIFE
+326 PDASSDIFE

-345 EPDRQEFLAVMG
+345 PPGRQEFLAVMG

-411 KFHTLPQTVQTR
+411 KFRTLPEQSQIC

-431 YGAHGQYLHALGA
+431 YGAQGQYLHALGA
-444 YGRSGNN
+444 YGRSGNS

-482 EEVLM
+482 EEVLT

-517 RAIAERS
+517 RAIAES
-524 DMPEEERGNL
+524 PDMPEEERGNL

-549 ITKMSQLHRSA
+549 ITKMSELHRSA

-590 APGELQKEMHE
+590 APGELQKETRE

-629 FMQGKLREAEIG
+629 FMQGKLHEAEIG

-661 DFLELRLLGSGGRRR
+661 DFLELRLLRSGGRRR

-714 IPDVFRIHRLDT
+714 IPDVFRLHRLDT

-760 QLAVCE
+760 LLSGCE

-819 YLMDHY
+819 YLMNHY

-843 SGRWLSR
+843 SERWLSR

>member
-1 MVNQTENSAEL
+1 
-12 FAVVGAGYRTY
+12 
-23 EPPKRKRTF
+23 
-32 REKLKGKPIFSP
+32 
-44 ILRFEKREIHTVFLC
+44 
-59 FPNLALTK
+59 
-67 NLSPRLLAKSCGAA
+67 
-81 LKTGISGRK
+81 
-90 TRKKEDRMPKR
+90 MPKR

-153 AVAIRLS
+153 AVAIRMS

-266 NLHQIGMEQLR
+266 NLHQIGMEHLR

-291 ADLSEQQLEALLRS
+291 AELSEQQLEALLRS

-326 PDGSSDIFE
+326 PDASSDIFE

-345 EPDRQEFLAVMG
+345 PPGRQEFLAVMG

-411 KFHTLPQTVQTR
+411 KFRTLPEQSQIC

-431 YGAHGQYLHALGA
+431 YGAQGQYLHALGA
-444 YGRSGNN
+444 YGRSGNS

-482 EEVLM
+482 EEVLT

-517 RAIAERS
+517 RAIAES
-524 DMPEEERGNL
+524 PDMPEEERGNL

-549 ITKMSQLHRSA
+549 ITKMSELHRSA

-590 APGELQKEMHE
+590 APGELQKETHE

-629 FMQGKLREAEIG
+629 FMQGKLHEAEIG

-661 DFLELRLLGSGGRRR
+661 DFLELRLLGSGGRHR

-705 YALLQEAEK
+705 YALLQEAER
-714 IPDVFRIHRLDT
+714 IPDVFRLHRLDT

-760 QLAVCE
+760 LLSGCE

-819 YLMDHY
+819 YLMNHY

-843 SGRWLSR
+843 SERWLSR

>member
-1 MVNQTENSAEL
+1 
-12 FAVVGAGYRTY
+12 
-23 EPPKRKRTF
+23 
-32 REKLKGKPIFSP
+32 
-44 ILRFEKREIHTVFLC
+44 
-59 FPNLALTK
+59 
-67 NLSPRLLAKSCGAA
+67 
-81 LKTGISGRK
+81 
-90 TRKKEDRMPKR
+90 MPKR

-266 NLHQIGMEQLR
+266 NLHQIGMEHLR

-291 ADLSEQQLEALLRS
+291 AELSEQQLEALLRS

-326 PDGSSDIFE
+326 PDASSDIFE

-345 EPDRQEFLAVMG
+345 PPGRQEFLAVMG

-411 KFHTLPQTVQTR
+411 KFRTLPEQSQIC

-431 YGAHGQYLHALGA
+431 YGAQGQYLHALGA
-444 YGRSGNN
+444 YGRSGNS

-482 EEVLM
+482 EEVLT

-517 RAIAERS
+517 RAIAES
-524 DMPEEERGNL
+524 PDMPEEERGNL

-549 ITKMSQLHRSA
+549 ITKMSELHRSA

-590 APGELQKEMHE
+590 APGELQKETHE

-641 LARARAAIA
+641 LERARAAIA

-714 IPDVFRIHRLDT
+714 IPDVFRLHRLDT

-760 QLAVCE
+760 LLSGCE

-794 RKLLVRAL
+794 RKLLARAL

-819 YLMDHY
+819 YLMNHY

-843 SGRWLSR
+843 SERWLSR

-909 QLTGTAQEK
+909 QLTGSAQEK

>member
-1 MVNQTENSAEL
+1 
-12 FAVVGAGYRTY
+12 
-23 EPPKRKRTF
+23 
-32 REKLKGKPIFSP
+32 
-44 ILRFEKREIHTVFLC
+44 
-59 FPNLALTK
+59 
-67 NLSPRLLAKSCGAA
+67 
-81 LKTGISGRK
+81 
-90 TRKKEDRMPKR
+90 MPKR

-160 IYSEKLPM
+160 IYSEKLPI

-189 FPTGEAAATLV
+189 FPTSEAAAMLV

-266 NLHQIGMEQLR
+266 NLHQIGMEHLR

-291 ADLSEQQLEALLRS
+291 AELSEQQLEALLRS

-326 PDGSSDIFE
+326 PDASSDIFE

-345 EPDRQEFLAVMG
+345 PPGRQEFLAVMG

-411 KFHTLPQTVQTR
+411 KFRTLPEQSQIC

-431 YGAHGQYLHALGA
+431 YGAQGQYLHALGA
-444 YGRSGNN
+444 YGRSGNS

-467 ALHPEELLERLNACP
+467 ALHPEELLERLNVCP
-482 EEVLM
+482 EEVLT

-517 RAIAERS
+517 RAIAES
-524 DMPEEERGNL
+524 PDMPEEERGNL

-549 ITKMSQLHRSA
+549 ITKMSELHRSA

-590 APGELQKEMHE
+590 APGELQKETHE

-629 FMQGKLREAEIG
+629 FMQGKLHEAEIG

-661 DFLELRLLGSGGRRR
+661 DFLELRLLGSGGRHR

-714 IPDVFRIHRLDT
+714 IPDVFRLHRLDT

-760 QLAVCE
+760 LLSGCE

-819 YLMDHY
+819 YLMNHY

-834 PFAASVCEL
+834 PFAASVCEA
-843 SGRWLSR
+843 SGQWLSR
-850 QQTSGSR
+850 KETSGAPC
-857 QEPIEA
+857 ELPEA

>member
-1 MVNQTENSAEL
+1 
-12 FAVVGAGYRTY
+12 
-23 EPPKRKRTF
+23 
-32 REKLKGKPIFSP
+32 
-44 ILRFEKREIHTVFLC
+44 
-59 FPNLALTK
+59 
-67 NLSPRLLAKSCGAA
+67 
-81 LKTGISGRK
+81 
-90 TRKKEDRMPKR
+90 MPKR

-153 AVAIRLS
+153 AVAIRMS

-266 NLHQIGMEQLR
+266 NLHQIGMEHLR

-291 ADLSEQQLEALLRS
+291 AELSEQQLEALLRS

-326 PDGSSDIFE
+326 PDASSDIFE

-345 EPDRQEFLAVMG
+345 PPDRQEFLAVMG

-411 KFHTLPQTVQTR
+411 KFRTLPEQSQIC

-431 YGAHGQYLHALGA
+431 YGAQGQYLHALSA
-444 YGRSGNN
+444 YRMSGNS

-482 EEVLM
+482 EEVLT

-517 RAIAERS
+517 RAIAES
-524 DMPEEERGNL
+524 PDMPEEERGNL

-549 ITKMSQLHRSA
+549 ITKMSELHRSA

-590 APGELQKEMHE
+590 APGELQKETHE

-641 LARARAAIA
+641 LERARAAIV
-650 GSGQENMALCC
+650 GSRQENMALCC
-661 DFLELRLLGSGGRRR
+661 DFLELRLLRSGGRRR

-714 IPDVFRIHRLDT
+714 IPDVFRLHRLDT

-760 QLAVCE
+760 LLSGCE

-819 YLMDHY
+819 YLMNHY

-843 SGRWLSR
+843 SERWLSR

>member
-1 MVNQTENSAEL
+1 
-12 FAVVGAGYRTY
+12 
-23 EPPKRKRTF
+23 
-32 REKLKGKPIFSP
+32 
-44 ILRFEKREIHTVFLC
+44 
-59 FPNLALTK
+59 
-67 NLSPRLLAKSCGAA
+67 
-81 LKTGISGRK
+81 
-90 TRKKEDRMPKR
+90 MPKR

-266 NLHQIGMEQLR
+266 NLHQIGMEHLR

-291 ADLSEQQLEALLRS
+291 AELSEQQLEALLRS

-326 PDGSSDIFE
+326 PDASSDIFE

-345 EPDRQEFLAVMG
+345 PPGRQEFLAVMG

-370 TENPETDAI
+370 TENPQTDAI

-411 KFHTLPQTVQTR
+411 KFRTLPEQSQIC

-431 YGAHGQYLHALGA
+431 YGAQGQYLHALGA
-444 YGRSGNN
+444 YGKSGNS

-482 EEVLM
+482 EEVLT

-517 RAIAERS
+517 RAIAES
-524 DMPEEERGNL
+524 PDMPEEERGNL

-549 ITKMSQLHRSA
+549 ITKMSELHRSA

-590 APGELQKEMHE
+590 APGELQKETHE

-629 FMQGKLREAEIG
+629 FMQGKLHEAEIG
-641 LARARAAIA
+641 LERARAAIA

-661 DFLELRLLGSGGRRR
+661 DFLELRLLRSGGRRR

-714 IPDVFRIHRLDT
+714 IPDVFRLHRLDT

-760 QLAVCE
+760 LLSGCE

-819 YLMDHY
+819 YLMNHY

-843 SGRWLSR
+843 SERWLSR

>member
-1 MVNQTENSAEL
+1 
-12 FAVVGAGYRTY
+12 
-23 EPPKRKRTF
+23 
-32 REKLKGKPIFSP
+32 
-44 ILRFEKREIHTVFLC
+44 
-59 FPNLALTK
+59 
-67 NLSPRLLAKSCGAA
+67 
-81 LKTGISGRK
+81 
-90 TRKKEDRMPKR
+90 MPKR

-237 SARLPENAHLIV
+237 SARLPDNAHLIV

-266 NLHQIGMEQLR
+266 NLHQIGMEHLR

-291 ADLSEQQLEALLRS
+291 AELSEQQLEALLRS

-326 PDGSSDIFE
+326 PDASSDIFE

-345 EPDRQEFLAVMG
+345 PPGRQEFLAVMG

-411 KFHTLPQTVQTR
+411 KFRTLPEQSQIC

-431 YGAHGQYLHALGA
+431 YGAQGQYLHALGA
-444 YGRSGNN
+444 YGRSCNS

-482 EEVLM
+482 EEVLT

-517 RAIAERS
+517 RAIAES
-524 DMPEEERGNL
+524 PDMPEEERGNL

-549 ITKMSQLHRSA
+549 ITKMSELHRSA

-590 APGELQKEMHE
+590 APGELQKETHE

-641 LARARAAIA
+641 LERARAAIA
-650 GSGQENMALCC
+650 GSRQENMALCC
-661 DFLELRLLGSGGRRR
+661 DFLELRLLRSGGRRR

-714 IPDVFRIHRLDT
+714 IPDVFRLHRLDT

-760 QLAVCE
+760 LLSGCE

-819 YLMDHY
+819 YLMNHY

-834 PFAASVCEL
+834 PFAASVCEA
-843 SGRWLSR
+843 SGQWLSR
-850 QQTSGSR
+850 KETSGAPC
-857 QEPIEA
+857 ELPEA

>member
-1 MVNQTENSAEL
+1 
-12 FAVVGAGYRTY
+12 
-23 EPPKRKRTF
+23 
-32 REKLKGKPIFSP
+32 
-44 ILRFEKREIHTVFLC
+44 
-59 FPNLALTK
+59 
-67 NLSPRLLAKSCGAA
+67 
-81 LKTGISGRK
+81 
-90 TRKKEDRMPKR
+90 MPKR

-266 NLHQIGMEQLR
+266 NLHQIGMEHLR

-291 ADLSEQQLEALLRS
+291 AELSEQQLEALLRS

-326 PDGSSDIFE
+326 PDASSDIFE

-345 EPDRQEFLAVMG
+345 PPGRQEFLAVLG
-357 LADEFTAEMARFV
+357 LADEFSAEMARFV

-411 KFHTLPQTVQTR
+411 KFRTLPEQSQIC
-423 YWNRFGSW
+423 YWNRFGVW
-431 YGAHGQYLHALGA
+431 YGAQGQYLHALGA
-444 YGRSGNN
+444 YRMSGNN

-517 RAIAERS
+517 RAIAES
-524 DMPEEERGNL
+524 TDMPEEERGNL

-549 ITKMSQLHRSA
+549 ITKMSRLHRSA

-590 APGELQKEMHE
+590 APGELQKETHE

-641 LARARAAIA
+641 LERARAAIA
-650 GSGQENMALCC
+650 GSRQENMALCC
-661 DFLELRLLGSGGRRR
+661 DFLELRLLRSGGRHR
-676 LDVKARAE
+676 LDIKARAE

-705 YALLQEAEK
+705 YALLQEPEK
-714 IPDVFRIHRLDT
+714 IPDVFRLHRLDT

-760 QLAVCE
+760 LLSVCE

-819 YLMDHY
+819 YLMNHY

-834 PFAASVCEL
+834 PFAAAVCEA
-843 SGRWLSR
+843 SGQWLSR
-850 QQTSGSR
+850 KETSGAPC
-857 QEPIEA
+857 ELPEA

>member
-1 MVNQTENSAEL
+1 
-12 FAVVGAGYRTY
+12 
-23 EPPKRKRTF
+23 
-32 REKLKGKPIFSP
+32 
-44 ILRFEKREIHTVFLC
+44 
-59 FPNLALTK
+59 
-67 NLSPRLLAKSCGAA
+67 
-81 LKTGISGRK
+81 
-90 TRKKEDRMPKR
+90 MPKR

-266 NLHQIGMEQLR
+266 NLHQIGMEHLR

-291 ADLSEQQLEALLRS
+291 AELSEQQLEALLRS

-326 PDGSSDIFE
+326 PDASSDIFE

-345 EPDRQEFLAVMG
+345 PPDRQEFLAVMG

-411 KFHTLPQTVQTR
+411 KFRTLPEQSQIC

-431 YGAHGQYLHALGA
+431 YGAQGQYLHALGA
-444 YGRSGNN
+444 YGRSGNS

-482 EEVLM
+482 EEVLT

-517 RAIAERS
+517 RAIAES
-524 DMPEEERGNL
+524 PDMPEEERGNL

-590 APGELQKEMHE
+590 APGELQKETHE

-629 FMQGKLREAEIG
+629 FMQGKLHEAEIG

-714 IPDVFRIHRLDT
+714 IPDVFRLHRLDT

-760 QLAVCE
+760 LLSGCE

-819 YLMDHY
+819 YLMNHY

-843 SGRWLSR
+843 SERWLSR

>member
-1 MVNQTENSAEL
+1 
-12 FAVVGAGYRTY
+12 
-23 EPPKRKRTF
+23 
-32 REKLKGKPIFSP
+32 
-44 ILRFEKREIHTVFLC
+44 
-59 FPNLALTK
+59 
-67 NLSPRLLAKSCGAA
+67 
-81 LKTGISGRK
+81 
-90 TRKKEDRMPKR
+90 MPKR

-266 NLHQIGMEQLR
+266 NLHQIGMEHLR

-291 ADLSEQQLEALLRS
+291 AELSEQQLEALLRS

-326 PDGSSDIFE
+326 PDASSDIFE

-345 EPDRQEFLAVMG
+345 PPGRQEFLAVMG

-411 KFHTLPQTVQTR
+411 KFRTLPEQSQIC

-431 YGAHGQYLHALGA
+431 YGAHGQYLHALSA
-444 YGRSGNN
+444 YRRSGNS

-517 RAIAERS
+517 RAIAES
-524 DMPEEERGNL
+524 PDMPEEERGNL

-590 APGELQKEMHE
+590 APGELQKETHE

-641 LARARAAIA
+641 LERARAAIA
-650 GSGQENMALCC
+650 GSRQENMALCC
-661 DFLELRLLGSGGRRR
+661 DFLELRLLRSGGRRR

-714 IPDVFRIHRLDT
+714 IPDVFRLHRLDT

-760 QLAVCE
+760 LLSGCE

-819 YLMDHY
+819 YLMNHY

-843 SGRWLSR
+843 SERWLSR